1 MDRCPTGAV
10 DQSQVRQAPG
20 TGQITGTRGLREIAF
35 GPETCTFNKDSM

>member
-10 DQSQVRQAPG
+10 DQSQV
-20 TGQITGTRGLREIAF
+20 RGLREIAF